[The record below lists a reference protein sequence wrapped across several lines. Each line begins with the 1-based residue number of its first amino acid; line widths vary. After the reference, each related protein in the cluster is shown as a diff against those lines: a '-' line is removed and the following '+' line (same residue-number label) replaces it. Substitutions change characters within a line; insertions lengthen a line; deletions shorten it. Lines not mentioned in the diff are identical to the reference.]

1 MGNNVSVTPLTST
14 VVAEG
19 FDRWSP
25 PLHKEFET
33 NTHEGRVGQ
42 SLVRETDSLRV
53 WETHLQPGERI
64 PVHRHVLDYSWVAL
78 TDGRARQHA
87 SDGSSREISY
97 VRGQA
102 QHFSFAEERYH
113 LHDLKNIGDS
123 VLSFVVVEMKGGA
136 NKPLPL
142 VDGVADA

>member
-64 PVHRHVLDYSWVAL
+64 PVHRHVLDYSWIAL

-97 VRGQA
+97 ARGQA
-102 QHFSFAEERYH
+102 QHFSFSEERYH

-142 VDGVADA
+142 VDDITDA